1 MWTRNFLLKF
11 YIEGMKQTKEKKMK
25 KTNVKVI
32 EPKTSILQVIGGLFI
47 LFAIADFAL
56 SWMGTNLTG
65 FMGPASRFSP
75 IIFGLIGSFLV
86 NSGEEV
92 G

>member
-1 MWTRNFLLKF
+1 MWTRIYLLKF

-25 KTNVKVI
+25 KTNVKVV
-32 EPKTSILQVIGGLFI
+32 ETKTSILQVIGGLFI

-65 FMGPASRFSP
+65 FMGPVSRFSP
-75 IIFGLIGSFLV
+75 IIFGLIGTVLM
-86 NSGEEV
+86 NSGKE
-92 G
+92 GG

>member
-1 MWTRNFLLKF
+1 MWTRIFLLKF

-25 KTNVKVI
+25 KTNVQVV
-32 EPKTSILQVIGGLFI
+32 EQKTSILQVIGGLFI

-75 IIFGLIGSFLV
+75 IVFGLIGSVLM
-86 NSGEEV
+86 NSGKE
-92 G
+92 GG

>member
-1 MWTRNFLLKF
+1 
-11 YIEGMKQTKEKKMK
+11 MK

-32 EPKTSILQVIGGLFI
+32 EQKTSALQVIGGLFI

-65 FMGPASRFSP
+65 FMGPVSRFSP
-75 IIFGLIGSFLV
+75 IIFGLIGTVLM
-86 NSGEEV
+86 NSGKEDS
-92 G
+92 

>member
-1 MWTRNFLLKF
+1 M
-11 YIEGMKQTKEKKMK
+11 IVMKQTKEKKMK
-25 KTNVKVI
+25 KTNVKVT
-32 EPKTSILQVIGGLFI
+32 EQKTSALQIVGGLFI

-75 IIFGLIGSFLV
+75 IIFGVIGTVLM
-86 NSGEEV
+86 NLTKEDG
-92 G
+92 

>member
-1 MWTRNFLLKF
+1 M
-11 YIEGMKQTKEKKMK
+11 IGMKQTKEKKMK
-25 KTNVKVI
+25 KTNVKVV
-32 EPKTSILQVIGGLFI
+32 EQKTSALQVIGGLFI

-75 IIFGLIGSFLV
+75 IIFGLIGSLLM
-86 NSGEEV
+86 NSGK
-92 G
+92 GKG

>member
-1 MWTRNFLLKF
+1 
-11 YIEGMKQTKEKKMK
+11 MKKKQLKEKKMK
-25 KTNVKVI
+25 KTNVKVV

-75 IIFGLIGSFLV
+75 IIFGLIGSFLM
-86 NSGEEV
+86 NV
-92 G
+92 GKDDG

>member
-1 MWTRNFLLKF
+1 M
-11 YIEGMKQTKEKKMK
+11 IGMKTKEKKME
-25 KTNVKVI
+25 KTNVKEVKQ
-32 EPKTSILQVIGGLFI
+32 ETSALQVVGGLFI

-75 IIFGLIGSFLV
+75 IIFGLIGSLLM
-86 NSGEEV
+86 NSGK
-92 G
+92 GKG

>member
-1 MWTRNFLLKF
+1 M
-11 YIEGMKQTKEKKMK
+11 IGMKQTKEKKMK
-25 KTNVKVI
+25 KTNVKTV
-32 EPKTSILQVIGGLFI
+32 EQTTSALQVIGGLFI

-75 IIFGLIGSFLV
+75 IIFGLIGSVLM
-86 NSGEEV
+86 NSGKKD

>member
-1 MWTRNFLLKF
+1 M
-11 YIEGMKQTKEKKMK
+11 E
-25 KTNVKVI
+25 KTNVKEVKQ
-32 EPKTSILQVIGGLFI
+32 ETSALQVVGGLFI

-75 IIFGLIGSFLV
+75 IIFGLIGSLLM
-86 NSGEEV
+86 NSGK
-92 G
+92 GKG

>member
-1 MWTRNFLLKF
+1 
-11 YIEGMKQTKEKKMK
+11 MKQTKEKKMK
-25 KTNVKVI
+25 KTNVKTV
-32 EPKTSILQVIGGLFI
+32 EQTTSALQVIGGLFI

-75 IIFGLIGSFLV
+75 IIFGLIGSVLM
-86 NSGEEV
+86 NSGKKD

>member
-1 MWTRNFLLKF
+1 M
-11 YIEGMKQTKEKKMK
+11 IGMKQTKEKKME
-25 KTNVKVI
+25 KTNVKEVKQ
-32 EPKTSILQVIGGLFI
+32 ETSALQVVGGLFI

-75 IIFGLIGSFLV
+75 IIFGLIGSLLM
-86 NSGEEV
+86 NSGK
-92 G
+92 GKG

>member
-1 MWTRNFLLKF
+1 MWTRIIELNLLNDWHETK
-11 YIEGMKQTKEKKMK
+11 KEKKMK
-25 KTNVKVI
+25 NTNVKAV
-32 EPKTSILQVIGGLFI
+32 EQKTSALQVIGGLLI

-75 IIFGLIGSFLV
+75 IIFGLIGSVLM
-86 NSGEEV
+86 NSGKED